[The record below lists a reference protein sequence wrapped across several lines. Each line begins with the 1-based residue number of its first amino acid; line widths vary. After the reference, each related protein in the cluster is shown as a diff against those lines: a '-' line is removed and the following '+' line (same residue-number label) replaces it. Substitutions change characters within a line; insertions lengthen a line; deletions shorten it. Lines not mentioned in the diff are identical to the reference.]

1 MDVFLPF
8 AALDV
13 LRRLRPDT
21 SMARYVAR
29 LADHPGTVVRRAGK
43 LTADLAGIAAGRS
56 TIAPQRR
63 DRRFSDPAWNENPM
77 LKRTVQAY
85 LAYGQS
91 AEGLLADAGL
101 GWRDDE
107 RLKWVLTNLIAAAAP
122 SNYPLISPVA
132 WKAFID
138 TGGLSAVRGVRAL
151 VSDMSSPP
159 FIPAMVA
166 PGAFEIGKDL
176 AVTPGAVVARTDVF
190 ELIQYQPATETV
202 HRFPLLVVPP
212 MINKY
217 YIADL
222 APGRSMLEFFV
233 AQGYQVFV
241 ISWRNPGK
249 RHSRWNLNTY
259 GEAVAESLSAACEIT
274 QAPKAS
280 LAGLCAGGIVSAMLC
295 AQLAAT
301 GQLDRIA
308 SLFLG
313 VTLVDESQAG
323 TVVALM
329 DEGVAAASILISR
342 TLGYMDGRSLA
353 EVFAWLRPDDLIWN
367 YWVNN
372 YLQGKT
378 PPPFDILYWNAD
390 TTRMPAGL
398 HRDFIEIA
406 MANALAKP
414 GAASMLGSPV
424 DLSTIDTDSYVVG
437 GISDYIVPWPSAYRA
452 TQLLGGKI
460 RFVLSNG
467 GHVASQVNPPTN
479 PKASYRLAP
488 ANPPDHREWLA
499 QAETVQG
506 SWWPNYTSWLA
517 DRSGGMKQSP
527 RMLGSTKYPP
537 LDPAPGTYV
546 FQR

>member
-13 LRRLRPDT
+13 LRRLRPGT

-85 LAYGQS
+85 LAYGRS
-91 AEGLLADAGL
+91 AEGLLVDAGL
-101 GWRDDE
+101 GWRDNE

-138 TGGLSAVRGVRAL
+138 TGGLSAVRGLRAL

-301 GQLDRIA
+301 GQLDRVAEAIPAHVGQHEIPAAGSRTRYLRLSAVGDAARHRGPLPGEEPA
-308 SLFLG
+308 SGRGDSGGLARRAGSHQDLERSARRIVVSTG
-313 VTLVDESQAG
+313 RPAECQVQLEHHPVMPVYEAVVPVDSGPHPVPHLPRLSRVRAASWPSGSHRCDLPPSNAPHNRHLDQPAREDG
-323 TVVALM
+323 RL
-329 DEGVAAASILISR
+329 AAA
-342 TLGYMDGRSLA
+342 D
-353 EVFAWLRPDDLIWN
+353 P
-367 YWVNN
+367 
-372 YLQGKT
+372 
-378 PPPFDILYWNAD
+378 
-390 TTRMPAGL
+390 
-398 HRDFIEIA
+398 HRW
-406 MANALAKP
+406 
-414 GAASMLGSPV
+414 PV
-424 DLSTIDTDSYVVG
+424 C
-437 GISDYIVPWPSAYRA
+437 
-452 TQLLGGKI
+452 
-460 RFVLSNG
+460 
-467 GHVASQVNPPTN
+467 
-479 PKASYRLAP
+479 
-488 ANPPDHREWLA
+488 
-499 QAETVQG
+499 
-506 SWWPNYTSWLA
+506 
-517 DRSGGMKQSP
+517 
-527 RMLGSTKYPP
+527 
-537 LDPAPGTYV
+537 
-546 FQR
+546 

>member
-1 MDVFLPF
+1 VATAIPIHAVTDITRMAYEPANLEGAEAAGAVDLFLPF
-8 AALDV
+8 AALGA

-29 LADHPGTVVRRAGK
+29 LARHPGTVVRQAGK
-43 LTADLAGIAAGRS
+43 LAADLAGIAVGSS
-56 TIAPQRR
+56 TIAPQHR
-63 DRRFSDPAWNENPM
+63 DRRFSDPAWSENPM
-77 LKRTVQAY
+77 LRRTVQAY
-85 LAYGQS
+85 LAVGRS

-101 GWRDDE
+101 GWRDNE
-107 RLKWVLTNLIAAAAP
+107 RLKWVLTNLIAADAP
-122 SNYPLISPVA
+122 SNYPLISPIA

-138 TGGLSAVRGVRAL
+138 SGGLSAGRGVRAL

-249 RHSRWNLNTY
+249 RHSRWDLNTY
-259 GEAVAESLSAACEIT
+259 GEAVAESLSAAREIT

-301 GQLDRIA
+301 G
-308 SLFLG
+308 SS
-313 VTLVDESQAG
+313 T
-323 TVVALM
+323 
-329 DEGVAAASILISR
+329 
-342 TLGYMDGRSLA
+342 RS
-353 EVFAWLRPDDLIWN
+353 
-367 YWVNN
+367 
-372 YLQGKT
+372 
-378 PPPFDILYWNAD
+378 
-390 TTRMPAGL
+390 PAC
-398 HRDFIEIA
+398 
-406 MANALAKP
+406 
-414 GAASMLGSPV
+414 
-424 DLSTIDTDSYVVG
+424 
-437 GISDYIVPWPSAYRA
+437 
-452 TQLLGGKI
+452 
-460 RFVLSNG
+460 
-467 GHVASQVNPPTN
+467 
-479 PKASYRLAP
+479 
-488 ANPPDHREWLA
+488 
-499 QAETVQG
+499 
-506 SWWPNYTSWLA
+506 SWA
-517 DRSGGMKQSP
+517 
-527 RMLGSTKYPP
+527 
-537 LDPAPGTYV
+537 
-546 FQR
+546 

>member
-1 MDVFLPF
+1 MDPLLPF
-8 AALDV
+8 AALSV

-21 SMARYVAR
+21 SMARYAAQ
-29 LADHPGTVVRRAGK
+29 LAGRPGTVARRAGQ
-43 LTADLAGIAAGRS
+43 LAADLAGIAAGS
-56 TIAPQRR
+56 SAIAPQPR
-63 DRRFSDPAWNENPM
+63 DRRFSDPAWNENPL
-77 LKRTVQAY
+77 LKRAVQTY
-85 LAYGQS
+85 LAVGRS
-91 AEGLLADAGL
+91 AEELLADAGL
-101 GWRDDE
+101 GWRDNE

-132 WKAFID
+132 WNAFID
-138 TGGLSAVRGVRAL
+138 TGGLSAVRGIRAL
-151 VSDMSSPP
+151 ASDMSSPP
-159 FIPAMVA
+159 FIPTMVA
-166 PGAFEIGKDL
+166 PDAFEIGKDL
-176 AVTPGAVVARTDVF
+176 AVTPGAVVARTEVC
-190 ELIQYQPATETV
+190 ELIQYKPTTPTV
-202 HRFPLLVVPP
+202 HQFPLLVVPP

-217 YIADL
+217 YITDL

-241 ISWRNPGK
+241 ISWRNPGRWA
-249 RHSRWNLNTY
+249 RHWDLNTY
-259 GEAVAESLSAACEIT
+259 GGAVAESLSVAREIT

-280 LAGLCAGGIVSAMLC
+280 LAGLCAGGIVSAMLG
-295 AQLAAT
+295 AQLSAT
-301 GQLDRIA
+301 GQLDQIA

-313 VTLVDESQAG
+313 VTLVDMTQAG
-323 TVVALM
+323 TTVALM
-329 DEGVAAASILISR
+329 DEGVAAASIITSR
-342 TLGYMDGRSLA
+342 TLGYLDGRSLA

-372 YLQGKT
+372 YLQGK
-378 PPPFDILYWNAD
+378 PPPRFDILYWNAD
-390 TTRMPAGL
+390 TTRMPAAL
-398 HRDFIEIA
+398 HRNFIEIA

-414 GAASMLGSPV
+414 GATSMLGSPV
-424 DLSTIDTDSYVVG
+424 DLSRIDTDSYVVG

-452 TQLLGGKI
+452 TQLLGGNL

-488 ANPPDHREWLA
+488 ANPPDHRDWQA

-506 SWWPNYTSWLA
+506 SWWPDYTSWLA
-517 DRSGGMKQSP
+517 ERSGEMKQSP
-527 RMLGSTKYPP
+527 RTLGNAKFPP